1 MLRSFL
7 QIVSLRKLILNAKLF
22 LKKHKTV
29 WSVQNLIS
37 AVALIII
44 LCIGSY
50 YRHLAI
56 ESNVRIRNGFEPA
69 VSSASYLFKNPAAS
83 YQGSM
88 VKQEHSIYDS
98 FPLKEYGKYTDGA
111 ENFTFIRNPV
121 INDSLNVTG
130 KSRSELGWAFIL
142 RYVLPDGIKGS
153 QNMAIRIV
161 KFRFFIELILITLL
175 FFTGRKVAGI
185 PGAILAA
192 LLYAVFV
199 PAIHMMT
206 YITYYYWALSFTVF
220 SLFFWI
226 VLYVN
231 VRVKKSM
238 KKKIALFAFYGVV
251 MGFASAT
258 RMIFLLLPLFLS
270 PYILYE
276 ERRIRPTLILIAVML
291 GGQFL
296 LLIPQA
302 FVNEKQFGKFAIT
315 TRDTWHAVLTGVGMR
330 KNPFGI
336 VNSGDPAVIDYIK
349 KATGVDCY
357 KDGFDRYNK
366 ACKGQSI
373 KIIKENPGIFINN
386 ARMNIWS
393 ARRINPSVFY
403 GLDTP
408 INSTPSLETIQKG
421 NNMQSLISYVF
432 IEKYFLWSVLLA
444 LILSFF
450 GPHGMF
456 RMFLLVLAHSVYLV
470 LTICLYFPNYLYHLA
485 GYIPAWVLL
494 VAISLAIV
502 LRQSSL
508 YVSNL
513 VQVAFRVG
521 QRTVESKE
529 SS

>member
-1 MLRSFL
+1 
-7 QIVSLRKLILNAKLF
+7 LNVTLF
-22 LKKHKTV
+22 FKKNKPV
-29 WSVQNLIS
+29 WSAQNLIS
-37 AVALIII
+37 IVALIII

-50 YRHLAI
+50 YRQLAI

-69 VSSASYLFKNPAAS
+69 VSTSSYLFTNPAAS
-83 YQGSM
+83 YQENI
-88 VKQEHSIYDS
+88 VKMEHSIYDS
-98 FPLKEYGKYTDGA
+98 FSLKEYGKYTDGA
-111 ENFTFIRNPV
+111 ESFTFIRSPV
-121 INDSLNVTG
+121 VNDSLNITG

-161 KFRFFIELILITLL
+161 KFRFVIELVLITLL
-175 FFTGRKVAGI
+175 FFTGRKIAGI

-199 PAIHMMT
+199 PSIHLMT
-206 YITYYYWALSFTVF
+206 YITYYYWALFFTVF
-220 SLFFWI
+220 SMFFWI

-231 VRVKKSM
+231 VRVKKSLKM
-238 KKKIALFAFYGVV
+238 KIALFAFYGVV

-276 ERRIRPTLILIAVML
+276 ERKIRPTIILIAVML
-291 GGQFL
+291 GSQFL

-330 KNPFGI
+330 RNPFGI
-336 VNSGDPAVIDYIK
+336 VNSGDPAIFDYIK
-349 KATGVDCY
+349 RTTGVDCFT
-357 KDGFDRYNK
+357 DGFGKYNK
-366 ACKGQSI
+366 ACKEQSI
-373 KIIKENPGIFINN
+373 KIIKENPGLFINN

-393 ARRINPSVFY
+393 ARRINPSAFY
-403 GLDTP
+403 GIDTP
-408 INSTPSLETIQKG
+408 INSAPSLESIQKSTVP
-421 NNMQSLISYVF
+421 SLTSYNYTD
-432 IEKYFLWSVLLA
+432 KWFLWSVLLA

-450 GPHGMF
+450 GPQGMF
-456 RMFLLVLAHSVYLV
+456 RRFLLVLSHSVYLV

-494 VAISLAIV
+494 AAISLAIV
-502 LRQSSL
+502 LRQSLLYLYNVSL
-508 YVSNL
+508 V
-513 VQVAFRVG
+513 VFRSDPEVM
-521 QRTVESKE
+521 ESKE
-529 SS
+529 VS